1 MQEYSFPRVTPSIFS
16 PPSFL
21 PLNASL
27 FPALAIVLF
36 PIFRLSFH
44 LSFDDH
50 ESLTFSSSSFSSFFE
65 KRRDERGDE
74 EIRGSCHRVK
84 YQQQPCAI
92 DDISRL
98 LFQVTRIS
106 WDWRKI
112 GRRNNSFARKDGGEK
127 AGDASA
133 MKIRRVS
140 ADYTTRRASRVVLSR
155 QLSRNIAG
163 KFSRVWS

>member
-1 MQEYSFPRVTPSIFS
+1 MRGARIFFSTRYSQHFFPSLLSPFKRVSISLESFYFPFFVFLSIFLS
-16 PPSFL
+16 TITNL
-21 PLNASL
+21 L
-27 FPALAIVLF
+27 F
-36 PIFRLSFH
+36 
-44 LSFDDH
+44 
-50 ESLTFSSSSFSSFFE
+50 FSSSSSSFFE

-74 EIRGSCHRVK
+74 EIRGSCLRVK
-84 YQQQPCAI
+84 YQQPCAI
-92 DDISRL
+92 DDVSRL

-127 AGDASA
+127 AGDALA

-155 QLSRNIAG
+155 QLSRNVAG

>member
-50 ESLTFSSSSFSSFFE
+50 ESLIFFLLFFFFFE

-74 EIRGSCHRVK
+74 EIRGSCLRVK
-84 YQQQPCAI
+84 YQQPCAI
-92 DDISRL
+92 DDVSRL

-155 QLSRNIAG
+155 QLSRNVAG